1 MYGPSLQSA
10 DLHINSYIKQQ
21 RYRFVNSGEC
31 CKMFRNDAGIL
42 VLQFLEQNFSG
53 VLFRFDSIL
62 CHKKTASFP
71 HKPYYIQRTFYRL

>member
-1 MYGPSLQSA
+1 MYEPVLQPA

-42 VLQFLEQNFSG
+42 VLHFLEQNFSG
-53 VLFRFDSIL
+53 VLFRFDALFQNKNSRQP
-62 CHKKTASFP
+62 KF
-71 HKPYYIQRTFYRL
+71 QRAFH